1 MKKLQDIWKGITIQ
15 GQVLRGYMALTGVIA
30 LLVVVNVLFLAV
42 IEHEY
47 ARVVAF
53 QNQQYSAQK
62 VVSAHYQWL
71 EQLSD
76 SITTGVEF
84 KGSLDPDACALGMW
98 MEESSSDLQRYP
110 EIYNA
115 LQTITQ
121 PHREIHTEASDL
133 IAQSRRDRDGAYEVY
148 SASFKPKVESI
159 GNGLTSVI
167 NAYQALVDRVTRQT
181 NLLAVISNA
190 LTVCIGVLAVLL
202 SVGVGRRV
210 SRRISAPI
218 LTVADWSEQFATG
231 VENLCLDEQA
241 MEDPR
246 NSTEIRR
253 MMGAFKNLADSI
265 RENVRVI
272 QNVARGDLTAYVD
285 IKSDGD
291 SLGRNLYHLVQN
303 NDFMFAELLRVADSV
318 ATNANHIAAA
328 SQTLAANSTA
338 QAGAVEALSITMHS
352 ADVLAQ
358 QNAQNAASATQV
370 IDGMKNEVT
379 EGQQKM
385 EALTRAVEEIQNAS
399 SKISTVLKSI
409 NDIAFQTNILAL
421 NASVEAARAGQA
433 GKGFA
438 VVADEV
444 RNLAMKSAAA
454 AEESRGFIEDTIGK
468 AEEGG
473 RISADASSTF
483 ERIVDKAAEVSS
495 VMQGIC
501 KSSDEQQAY
510 IARIDDEVQKI
521 SGAVSDNAASSE
533 ETAAA
538 TQQMNAD
545 ASVIRQA
552 MQKFNLRKREA
563 GKPYI
568 PPEKA
573 EDENF
578 IRTAYENY
586 EKARQGKA

>member
-133 IAQSRRDRDGAYEVY
+133 IARSRRDRDGAYEIY

-159 GNGLTSVI
+159 GNGLTGVI